1 MIPVDLARTPELS
14 RIKRQYHV
22 TEALYWRKSGDK
34 SKKNFC
40 LYMAKQERINKGEFL
55 ANHSELPF

>member
-40 LYMAKQERINKGEFL
+40 LYMAKRERMNKCEFL
-55 ANHSELPF
+55 ANPSELPF

>member
-14 RIKRQYHV
+14 RIKRQCHV
-22 TEALYWRKSGDK
+22 TEALYWRKAGNK
-34 SKKNFC
+34 SMKSFC
-40 LYMAKQERINKGEFL
+40 LSMAKRERMNKGEFL

>member
-1 MIPVDLARTPELS
+1 MIPADLARTPELS

-22 TEALYWRKSGDK
+22 TEALYWRKSGNK
-34 SKKNFC
+34 SMKNFC
-40 LYMAKQERINKGEFL
+40 LSMAKRERMNKCELL